1 MKNDGIFGELRNFGK
16 VRFLMSSLHIYYSWA
31 QGFIEESDNT
41 GTKLQNLQLPS
52 FKCNGVQF
60 SVLSLYMYVCIF

>member
-31 QGFIEESDNT
+31 QGFIEGSDNA
-41 GTKLQNLQLPS
+41 GTKLQNLQISS
-52 FKCNGVQF
+52 FKCNGVRF
-60 SVLSLYMYVCIF
+60 SVLSLFMYVCM